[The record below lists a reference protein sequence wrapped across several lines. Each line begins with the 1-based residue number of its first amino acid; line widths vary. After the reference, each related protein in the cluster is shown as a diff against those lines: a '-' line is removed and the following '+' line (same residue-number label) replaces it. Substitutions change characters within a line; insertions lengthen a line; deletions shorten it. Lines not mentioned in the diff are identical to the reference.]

1 MYSRNKQTKPR
12 HLVRISSRSVS
23 LSHRHHLRSHVIL
36 ILLVLTII
44 NPTNNIL
51 RHLCIPSPFNIFLPI
66 VLVESMVLR
75 VPLPG
80 GRSISFNQ
88 DTGVLR
94 INLAAPSE
102 TNVSVPPLGTEPLEQ
117 VRTSIEVKDTG
128 TAKGFGAFCRLDCGS
143 TRSGSETEVVGI
155 PSGSFLG
162 FYSGEVVTTRE
173 ELDAKI
179 AKRRSFGE
187 EDAARNAMDYVMSLD
202 GGLTFIDGY
211 ERYVRQCVDG
221 YMYYFTWPISILS
234 LSQLSCLPRS
244 I

>member
-1 MYSRNKQTKPR
+1 
-12 HLVRISSRSVS
+12 
-23 LSHRHHLRSHVIL
+23 
-36 ILLVLTII
+36 
-44 NPTNNIL
+44 
-51 RHLCIPSPFNIFLPI
+51 
-66 VLVESMVLR
+66 MVLR

-187 EDAARNAMDYVMSLD
+187 EDTARNAMDYVMSLD

-211 ERYVRQCVDG
+211 ERAQDKSEFAPVHLNHADKGTPGCNIIRLLEDDRVAF
-221 YMYYFTWPISILS
+221 FTLRDIIPGEEMCFNYGANFWKGREGDKI
-234 LSQLSCLPRS
+234 
-244 I
+244 